1 MKLREFFLTF
11 PNTATLDLE
20 CPGEPMVSI
29 PSFFPSNFFFSFSQ
43 SSINSLFSLSHVFS
57 HLFQLFLS
65 SFILIDYLFFY
76 FPYFLSLSRFFSSLP
91 IIFSPCIP
99 IDSIIY
105 TIINSHKFIPIFSPS
120 DFVSSSPHNFKI
132 LNDLHISSYFLS
144 LLTHISSYLSLL
156 LNILINSIIFS
167 LSLSYASS

>member
-1 MKLREFFLTF
+1 MSQWLVFLPSFLPQFFFFL
-11 PNTATLDLE
+11 
-20 CPGEPMVSI
+20 
-29 PSFFPSNFFFSFSQ
+29 FSQ

-76 FPYFLSLSRFFSSLP
+76 FPYFLFLSRFFSSLP
-91 IIFSPCIP
+91 IIFSPFIP

-167 LSLSYASS
+167 LSHASS